1 MKTPVFSRRAL
12 GCALTFVLGFGL
24 LQAADFTWNATSGA
38 FTTGGNWV
46 GGSAPASGNSVFL
59 TNGVVGAPAT
69 TTFVGSGN
77 YLIMNFTSGAYN
89 TFTVTTTPATNFL
102 RFTGAF
108 NNGGIIENGTGNV
121 WFQLNNPAATNPTAV
136 STNSGTI
143 QAANPGVFWLDLS
156 VSPSSP
162 NLTNTGGLLL
172 AKSGSTLR
180 INTAQTTTQTV
191 IGGTLR
197 SAAGGTIINSDSA
210 AALANLRLTDVTVDN
225 QGTFTS
231 AQQHTGTVA
240 GSIRLVDTILMGT
253 TVFTNAVGGTVN
265 VLNTGGGTG
274 LQPTQLNSSFTLTGN
289 ASFDNRGLLNITND
303 TTRTGASLTTN
314 SLVFGISSTT
324 ATFRNTGTIRVV
336 NDATAAGATAAFTSV
351 NSITNEGTV
360 RIKGNAGNTGA
371 SFTVTGSGGN
381 YTQSGA
387 GVRTLLE
394 RGGLLSAESVFITSG
409 DLGGVGTVSGIDVI
423 IGSAGRVVVADTLGA
438 GAGAGELLFNAHL
451 TFDDGA
457 QVLFAL
463 GADTAGSGRVLLGS
477 GYDLVIGDT
486 VILSISD
493 LNGSATTGTT
503 YRLFSL
509 NGGSVTGTFVLDTLP
524 AGWDGYLTMGADY
537 VDFTFGPAL
546 IPEPS
551 TYALLIGGLV
561 VACVVGIRRRR

>member
-24 LQAADFTWNATSGA
+24 LQAADYTWNTTSGA

-46 GGSAPASGNSVFL
+46 GGVAPPSGNNVFL
-59 TNGVVGAPAT
+59 TNGTLGTPAA

-77 YLIMNFTSGAYN
+77 YLIVNFTSGVYN
-89 TFTVTTTPATNFL
+89 TFTATTTPATNFL

-108 NNGGIIENGTGNV
+108 NNAGIIENGTGNLLLQV
-121 WFQLNNPAATNPTAV
+121 NNPAASNPSAV
-136 STNSGTI
+136 SVNTGTI

-156 VSPSSP
+156 VSPTSP
-162 NLTNTGGLLL
+162 SLTNTGGLLL
-172 AKSGSTLR
+172 AKNGSTLR
-180 INTAQTTTQTV
+180 INTVQSTTQAVT
-191 IGGTLR
+191 GGTLR
-197 SAAGGTIINSDSA
+197 SAVGGTITNSDSA

-231 AQQHTGTVA
+231 AQQHTGTV
-240 GSIRLVDTILMGT
+240 SSTRLVDTILTGT
-253 TVFTNAVGGTVN
+253 TVFTNAVGATVN

-274 LQPTQLNSSFTLTGN
+274 LLASGLNSSFTLTGN

-314 SLVFGISSTT
+314 TLVFGINSTT
-324 ATFRNTGTIRVV
+324 ATFSNTGTIRVI
-336 NDATAAGATAAFTSV
+336 NDATATGATAAFTSV
-351 NSITNEGTV
+351 QSITNEGTV
-360 RIKGNAGNTGA
+360 RIKGNASNTGA

-381 YTQSGA
+381 YTQSGT

-394 RGGLLSAESVFITSG
+394 RGGLLSAESVFINSG
-409 DLGGVGTVSGIDVI
+409 DLGGVGTVSGIDVV
-423 IGSAGRVVVADTLGA
+423 IGSTGRVVVADTLAA
-438 GAGAGELLFNAHL
+438 GAGAGELVFNAHL

-463 GADTAGSGRVLLGS
+463 GVDTAGSGRVLLGA

-486 VILSISD
+486 VTLSLSD
-493 LNGSATTGTT
+493 LNGSAATGTT

-524 AGWDGYLTMGADY
+524 EGWDGYLTTGVDY

-551 TYALLIGGLV
+551 TYALLIGGLMWIGV
-561 VACVVGIRRRR
+561 MGIRRRR